1 MSAVINPAVIY
12 EPVLQF
18 WFGSGSNALE
28 IAKTQANLWW
38 GKSPTTD
45 ADIRERFGALRER
58 AITGELES
66 WEQTS
71 RGRLALIIL
80 VDQLSRNIFR
90 DRPEA
95 FTYDYAAQEWCLTGL
110 DLGADEELQ
119 PIERV
124 FFYLPLQHSESRVD
138 QSRSVALLTVLVTQ
152 VPKAQHE
159 LFADYLEFA
168 KKHQVIIE
176 RFGRFPHR
184 NRALGRTSTIE
195 EVEFLK
201 GPDSSF

>member
-1 MSAVINPAVIY
+1 MTTAIDPATIY

-18 WFGSGSNALE
+18 WFGGGNNAAA
-28 IAKTQANLWW
+28 IAKAQANLWW
-38 GKSPTTD
+38 GKSAALD
-45 ADIRERFGALRER
+45 AKIRERFGALRER

-80 VDQLSRNIFR
+80 VDQMSRNLFR
-90 DRPEA
+90 DQPEA

-110 DLGADEELQ
+110 DLGAGEELQ

-124 FFYLPLQHSESRVD
+124 FFYLTLEHSESRVD
-138 QSRSVALLTVLVTQ
+138 QARSVALFAELLTR
-152 VPKAQHE
+152 VPKAQLD
-159 LFADYLEFA
+159 LFTYYFEFA

-184 NRALGRTSTIE
+184 NRVLGRESTAE
-195 EVEFLK
+195 EAEFLQEP
-201 GPDSSF
+201 GSTF